1 MSSISSSTST
11 VISFRGDDD
20 VDLDEALRVLYQE
33 LQENL
38 NHSQCSIRTL
48 SLCSEQDNDFLE
60 AANIYLE
67 LDSFVDKILELFQE
81 LKMVSKQCLGKP
93 PNQEVKLEFTKMLND
108 RKEAKKKAKEAEKEA
123 KEAEK
128 KMKVKM
134 MDIIQE

>member
-11 VISFRGDDD
+11 IVSFRGDDD
-20 VDLDEALRVLYQE
+20 VSLDDALNVLYQE

-48 SLCSEQDNDFLE
+48 SLCSEQDNDFIE
-60 AANIYLE
+60 SANIYFE
-67 LDSFVDKILELFQE
+67 LNDYVDTILELFQE
-81 LKMVSKQCLGKP
+81 LKSVSKQCLGKP
-93 PNQEVKLEFTKMLND
+93 PQEFKEQYAKMILD
-108 RKEAKKKAKEAEKEA
+108 RKQAKQKAKEAEKQA

>member
-38 NHSQCSIRTL
+38 NHSQCSIRQL
-48 SLCSEQDNDFLE
+48 SMCSERNDDFIE

-67 LDSFVDKILELFQE
+67 LNDYIDVLLDLFTE
-81 LKMVSKQCLGKP
+81 LKSVSKQCLGKP
-93 PNQEVKLEFTKMLND
+93 PQEVKEEFNKMLND
-108 RKEAKKKAKEAEKEA
+108 RKEKKKQAKQQA

-128 KMKVKM
+128 KVKM
-134 MDIIQE
+134 METVEE